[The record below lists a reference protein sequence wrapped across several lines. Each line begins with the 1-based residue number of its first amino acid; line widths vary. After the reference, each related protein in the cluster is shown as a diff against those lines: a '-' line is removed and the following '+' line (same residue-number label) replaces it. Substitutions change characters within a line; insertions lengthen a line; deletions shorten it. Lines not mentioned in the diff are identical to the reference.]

1 MTNYEMVNTDELKVA
16 PYKATYILR
25 PDLLVLAAS
34 LEDFGFIIP
43 IIVHRSTME
52 VIDGNERLLL
62 AKSQKTII
70 AKCEGFVPVVFVDC
84 DKYEA
89 MLMHLRINRGR
100 SSIVAKPMST
110 VIRELIFS
118 GKSNRESLNRQLAMK
133 KDEFDLMLDGN
144 LLKNRKIS
152 EHKYSRAWVPV
163 EAPPG
168 TLASMPPMESPPNQD
183 R

>member
-1 MTNYEMVNTDELKVA
+1 
-16 PYKATYILR
+16 
-25 PDLLVLAAS
+25 
-34 LEDFGFIIP
+34 
-43 IIVHRSTME
+43 
-52 VIDGNERLLL
+52 
-62 AKSQKTII
+62 
-70 AKCEGFVPVVFVDC
+70 
-84 DKYEA
+84 
-89 MLMHLRINRGR
+89 
-100 SSIVAKPMST
+100 MST

-168 TLASMPPMESPPNQD
+168 TLASMLAIESPPNQD